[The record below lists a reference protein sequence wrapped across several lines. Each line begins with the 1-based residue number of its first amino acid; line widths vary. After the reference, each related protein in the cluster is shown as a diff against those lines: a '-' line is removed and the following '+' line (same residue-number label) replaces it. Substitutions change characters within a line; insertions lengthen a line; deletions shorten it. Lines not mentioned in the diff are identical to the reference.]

1 MQMNDG
7 CIDSWVSNVGI
18 CVMWAALSGPSPLPT
33 QLHLPFYCQAKC
45 THHLTLTESL
55 YLAQVRHLQLPDTR
69 NMYGSTT
76 VLNRVYGYERKRL
89 NATLREMLFR
99 NAPSARR

>member
-1 MQMNDG
+1 MSYACLPVQQRTLCYSA
-7 CIDSWVSNVGI
+7 CIASVTALAMVGVVYTMVVTDI
-18 CVMWAALSGPSPLPT
+18 RHCLLV
-33 QLHLPFYCQAKC
+33 
-45 THHLTLTESL
+45 
-55 YLAQVRHLQLPDTR
+55 QVRHLRLPDTR
-69 NMYGSTT
+69 NMYGSTA